1 MTVMVPQGL
10 SNRLRI
16 VSAST
21 GRDRCSRTEA
31 NENVVEGFWG
41 EDIRLLELH
50 IGDSRRVRRPFGLRY
65 RVRGDIN
72 RRESCVRTP

>member
-1 MTVMVPQGL
+1 VLQ
-10 SNRLRI
+10 
-16 VSAST
+16 
-21 GRDRCSRTEA
+21 DKA
-31 NENVVEGFWG
+31 NENVVEGFWGEGQG

-72 RRESCVRTP
+72 RRESCVPTP